1 MAYLNVVGSSSSNN
15 LKSYINVMDKKE
27 EWKDI
32 VGFEGIYQVSN
43 WGNLKSNKSGKWRIL
58 SLKNNKGGYMS
69 VVLLGNNR
77 TRSARMHVLVYES
90 FVGDIPKDKKYQIHH
105 IDGNKMNNNVD
116 NLKLVTVKEHHY
128 LHKDEHSTEGMNF
141 YNKYIR
147 PRKIVQKDKNGKII
161 AIYDNSTDAHKKTG
175 VCARNILQVANKE
188 PYDSKGNYR
197 KQAGGYVWEF
207 LK

>member
-1 MAYLNVVGSSSSNN
+1 
-15 LKSYINVMDKKE
+15 MDKKE